1 MKKLILISA
10 MLMLLASSCQKEE
23 KERLAQLQEE
33 LAALEQGAAPSV
45 PGSGDPVQAPEG
57 EYAFSFDKEFYGV
70 DAGSSATI
78 EYTLPEASTVEI
90 VVKDGWTATVAENG
104 TTGTI
109 TVTAADP
116 AHPTELLATA
126 TSATGRRTAT
136 VLPIMVRDPYTS
148 STRPRLEALGYY
160 CFKPWNATLENYQK
174 LADAGLTMVTLE
186 TDEGDWK
193 SYIDIAAQAG
203 LKTLAVVG
211 NQGEYWY
218 HHMEDTAFEEVVS
231 YLKDCPS
238 VYGYHMCDEP
248 SVDEIWRLMAEKD
261 RIRSI
266 DPIRPIYI
274 NLLANASSGS
284 LGVNSYPEYVSI
296 MADYMNFEFISFDIY
311 PILVGAIQTDWYYC
325 LRTVSDEARKHGIPF
340 WAFAAS
346 CWINLE
352 TTTTLKREKPTTN
365 NILLQVYTNL
375 AYGAQ
380 GVEYFTIQ
388 DYGGTNYAPIMRDGT
403 WTQAYEELK
412 TANLTMQKRAFVFSG
427 SEVTKIR
434 QTGPL
439 APNESYL
446 SKTDLP
452 PEISSM
458 EVTLGTTV
466 SFLENKGNAYIAV
479 VNNYWTADQV
489 VKIEVNSPVY
499 LIDKDARFQLLEP
512 GAQSLWLSMGDMLV
526 LKYK

>member
-1 MKKLILISA
+1 MAI
-10 MLMLLASSCQKEE
+10 MLAAVSCTREDELRLEE
-23 KERLAQLQEE
+23 LQAE
-33 LAALEQGAAPSV
+33 LAALEQAQMPMV
-45 PGSGDPVQAPEG
+45 PEAGVVPDVPDGD
-57 EYAFSFDKEFYGV
+57 YSFTFGKLCYGV
-70 DAGSSATI
+70 DAGGSVTI
-78 EYTLPEASTVEI
+78 EYSLPEASSVE
-90 VVKDGWTATVAENG
+90 VMVKDGWSATVSEDGA
-104 TTGTI
+104 TGTI
-109 TVTAADP
+109 TVTASDP
-116 AHPTELLATA
+116 AHPTEIVATA
-126 TSATGRRTAT
+126 TSANGRRTAT
-136 VLPIMVRDPYTS
+136 VLPVLVRDPYSS

-186 TDEGDWK
+186 IDEGEWK
-193 SYIDIAAQAG
+193 DYIELAAQAG

-248 SVDEIWRLMAEKD
+248 SVDEVWRLMAEKD

-266 DPIRPIYI
+266 DPVRPVYI

-284 LGVNSYPEYVSI
+284 LGVNTYPEYVNI

-311 PILVGAIQTDWYYC
+311 PILVGAIQTDWHYC
-325 LRTVSDEARKHGIPF
+325 LRTVSEVAKKHGIPF

-352 TTTTLKREKPTTN
+352 TTTTLKREKPTAN

-427 SEVTKIR
+427 SEVTKVR

-446 SKTDLP
+446 SKTDFP

-458 EVTLGTTV
+458 EVTFGTTV
-466 SFLENKGNAYIAV
+466 SFLENNGNGYVAV

-489 VKIEVNSPVY
+489 VKIEINSPVY
-499 LIDKDARFQLLEP
+499 LIDKDANFQLLEP
-512 GAQSLWLSMGDMLV
+512 GAHDLWLSKGDMLV